1 MHADSVKLGDA
12 TAENLDAVIHDYF
25 DEMLYIDAGV
35 SGTGKQIQQYF
46 TQTPLKNSLGGT
58 LDELQIDG
66 TVTGKLN
73 LAIPLSAGKD
83 VVAKGQVNLN
93 KNTIFVR
100 PIDSTLHGLTGS
112 FKFTNG
118 DLVSD
123 NITGQWLGQPV
134 SLDFTTLT
142 GPKDYLVDINL
153 GGNWEL
159 NQIPMLPNDIKGKV
173 SGLSDWKSQIHITL
187 PESSKQA
194 TGLQIDITAGLNK
207 LKSQLPA
214 LDTALL
220 QQLSKINVQAK
231 GTTAQLTVSGDIGQ
245 RLGFNSQWLL
255 SSTPLQLQKAHIAP
269 WSNQP
274 PILPNGSTILVDLPA
289 VEDVNWEK
297 LASGFLSSSA
307 SSHVGEISYPDT
319 LEVKVPSVYLAGQHW
334 KDLSFS
340 YDLYRDEQQIN
351 VDSTNLKG
359 QLQIWKQRPWALN
372 IEYLY
377 YNPEGSLTPTEASLK
392 SETFDF
398 SQWYRVNIHC
408 AECWVSGQ
416 KLGEITAKITP
427 KDSIL

>member
-1 MHADSVKLGDA
+1 M
-12 TAENLDAVIHDYF
+12 IHDYF

-46 TQTPLKNSLGGT
+46 IQTPLKNSLGGT

-255 SSTPLQLQKAHIAP
+255 SS
-269 WSNQP
+269 N
-274 PILPNGSTILVDLPA
+274 
-289 VEDVNWEK
+289 
-297 LASGFLSSSA
+297 
-307 SSHVGEISYPDT
+307 
-319 LEVKVPSVYLAGQHW
+319 
-334 KDLSFS
+334 
-340 YDLYRDEQQIN
+340 
-351 VDSTNLKG
+351 
-359 QLQIWKQRPWALN
+359 AL
-372 IEYLY
+372 
-377 YNPEGSLTPTEASLK
+377 T
-392 SETFDF
+392 
-398 SQWYRVNIHC
+398 
-408 AECWVSGQ
+408 
-416 KLGEITAKITP
+416 TAKSP
-427 KDSIL
+427 YRAME